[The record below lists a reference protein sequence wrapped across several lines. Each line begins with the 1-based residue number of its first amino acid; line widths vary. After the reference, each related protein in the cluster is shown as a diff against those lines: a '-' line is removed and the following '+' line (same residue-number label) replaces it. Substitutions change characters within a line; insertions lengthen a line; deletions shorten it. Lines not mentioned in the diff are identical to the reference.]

1 MSLHRKK
8 FTTEVGGKELAIE
21 LSSIAEQANAAVLAR
36 YGQTVVLVTVVMGHR
51 DGTSNYMP
59 LKVDYEERF
68 YAAGKVIGSR
78 FVRRE
83 GRPSEE
89 AVLAARLVDRSIR
102 PLFDNRLRRE
112 IQVVATVLAFDEEND
127 PDFVGLIAASL
138 ALGVSNIPWAGPV
151 AGVRIGKVG
160 GQFVVNPSTPQ
171 CAAAECSLELFA
183 SGPKGRINMIELG
196 GKEVSEKEVEEACA
210 LAQREI
216 DALAAFQE
224 KIIEEVGRAKE
235 EITFAQAEPELRK
248 GVMEFLS
255 SRLDEAVFCPDKVER
270 EHRMRALFENTL
282 SHVKENAGEGGV
294 VDSHAVSMLF
304 EEAADTLIHKNILE
318 KERRPDGRGLR
329 EVREL
334 YAEVGLFER
343 THGSAIF
350 VRGNT
355 QALAVATLAPP
366 GAEQLVETMETT
378 GKRRFLLHY
387 NFPPYSVGETGFFR
401 GPGRREIGHGALAKK
416 AVEPL
421 IPTADEFPYTI
432 RIVSEVLS
440 SNGSSSMAT
449 VCAASLALMD
459 AGVPLK
465 KPAAGIA
472 MGIIVGKGEEGK
484 GKEQTYKILTDI
496 QGPEDHFGDMDFKV
510 AGTADGITAVQLD
523 VKMEGLSLQMIHET
537 LAAAKEARLHILK
550 TITGTLAKPRETL
563 SRFAPVILQLSINPE
578 KIGMVIGPGGKVING
593 LIRKYGLTGIDIEET
608 GRVSISA
615 TDIAKA
621 QAAFEEVKSM
631 TREFKVG
638 DIVEG
643 TVVKILEFGAIVDLG
658 GGMDGMVHVSELKNG
673 FTKDVKEV
681 LKLGDF
687 VRVKVVRVEDGRI
700 ALSLKALS

>member
-1 MSLHRKK
+1 
-8 FTTEVGGKELAIE
+8 
-21 LSSIAEQANAAVLAR
+21 
-36 YGQTVVLVTVVMGHR
+36 
-51 DGTSNYMP
+51 
-59 LKVDYEERF
+59 
-68 YAAGKVIGSR
+68 
-78 FVRRE
+78 
-83 GRPSEE
+83 
-89 AVLAARLVDRSIR
+89 
-102 PLFDNRLRRE
+102 
-112 IQVVATVLAFDEEND
+112 
-127 PDFVGLIAASL
+127 
-138 ALGVSNIPWAGPV
+138 
-151 AGVRIGKVG
+151 
-160 GQFVVNPSTPQ
+160 
-171 CAAAECSLELFA
+171 
-183 SGPKGRINMIELG
+183 
-196 GKEVSEKEVEEACA
+196 
-210 LAQREI
+210 
-216 DALAAFQE
+216 
-224 KIIEEVGRAKE
+224 
-235 EITFAQAEPELRK
+235 
-248 GVMEFLS
+248 
-255 SRLDEAVFCPDKVER
+255 
-270 EHRMRALFENTL
+270 
-282 SHVKENAGEGGV
+282 
-294 VDSHAVSMLF
+294 MLF